1 MMTTEEKVVY
11 WVGLSDYDLE
21 TAEGMM
27 QISKY
32 LYVAFM
38 CHQAIEKIFKAVYT
52 LLKEETPPFVHKL
65 TYIAR
70 EGGFIG
76 NFSDEQIDFIDQ
88 LEPLNIKTRYP
99 DYKKELA
106 KRLTPTICQEI
117 IDKTKKLQQWTK
129 ENLLSKK

>member
-1 MMTTEEKVVY
+1 MTTDEKVEY
-11 WVGLSDYDLE
+11 WIGLSDYDLE

-27 QISKY
+27 QIKKY

-38 CHQAIEKIFKAVYT
+38 CHQAIEKIFKAVYMKQ
-52 LLKEETPPFVHKL
+52 KEEIPPYVHKL
-65 TYIAR
+65 AYIAG
-70 EGGFIG
+70 EGGFFE
-76 NFSDEQIDFIDQ
+76 NFSTEQIGFIDR

-117 IDKTKKLQQWTK
+117 INETQKLQEWTKK
-129 ENLLSKK
+129 NLLLKR

>member
-1 MMTTEEKVVY
+1 MTIDEKVQY
-11 WVGLSDYDLE
+11 WVDLSDYDLE

-27 QISKY
+27 QIKKY

-52 LLKEETPPFVHKL
+52 QQKEDTPPYVHKL
-65 TYIAR
+65 SYIAR
-70 EGGFIG
+70 EGGFLSS
-76 NFSDEQIDFIDQ
+76 FSEEQVNFIDR

-106 KRLTPTICQEI
+106 KRLTPAICLEVVGE
-117 IDKTKKLQQWTK
+117 TKKLQQWTK
-129 ENLLSKK
+129 ENLLSRK

>member
-1 MMTTEEKVVY
+1 MTTEEKVTY

-27 QISKY
+27 QIKKY

-38 CHQAIEKIFKAVYT
+38 CHQAIEKIFKAAYAQH
-52 LLKEETPPFVHKL
+52 KENTPPFVHKL
-65 TYIAR
+65 SYIAG
-70 EGGFIG
+70 EGGFLE
-76 NFSDEQIDFIDQ
+76 NFSEEQIEFIDQ

-117 IDKTKKLQQWTK
+117 INETKKLQQWTK
-129 ENLLSKK
+129 ENLLFKK